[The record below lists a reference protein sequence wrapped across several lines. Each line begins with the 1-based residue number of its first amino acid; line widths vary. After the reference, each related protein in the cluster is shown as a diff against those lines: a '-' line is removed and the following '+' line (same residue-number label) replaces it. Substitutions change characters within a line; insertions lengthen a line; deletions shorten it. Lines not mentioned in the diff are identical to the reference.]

1 MLLCPTCK
9 EHMRSRSMSN
19 FQVDECPLCDGL
31 WFDDQEPEKM
41 VCTAAAPQYFFEPIA
56 FDDSRKVVPEGQ
68 RRCPRCETVMDVF
81 SVREVSVDVCTSCRG
96 MWLDRREL
104 QKILGD

>member
-19 FQVDECPLCDGL
+19 FKVDECPLCDGL

-56 FDDSRKVVPEGQ
+56 FDDSRKVVAEGK
-68 RRCPRCETVMDVF
+68 RRCPRCETIMDVF
-81 SVREVSVDVCTSCRG
+81 GIREVSVDVCTACRG